1 MNFEFNETRLF
12 EHKDNELKDSN
23 SYLILSKSEAVPETD
38 FENVIQIIDESG
50 MEVNCT
56 YDKFVEIFDKEGL
69 AGFIM

>member
-12 EHKDNELKDSN
+12 EHRDNELKDSN

>member
-12 EHKDNELKDSN
+12 EHKDNELNDSN